1 MTYNQTLAN
10 IVPSTSAFSVLVNS
24 VARTVNAVAISA
36 TKVQLTLSSP
46 IVYGNVVTVVYTKPS
61 ANPLQTTSG
70 GQAVTIGPQA
80 VTNNVNSIIPVYV
93 SSAVANA
100 TPSLLEMTYNMTLA
114 NIIPAATAFSVM
126 VNSTAGTVNTVAIS
140 GTKVQ
145 LTLSSAIKFGDI
157 VTVSYT
163 KPTTNP
169 LQTAAGGIAASISA
183 QSTINNLVN
192 TTKDTP
198 PITIT
203 MTVSPNHVHRILNVM
218 LAYSSAPS
226 AALSPE
232 IIRISDLSGNLFIEK
247 AIVTGV
253 TNIKIPLNLDSGIYT
268 VQMLAAGVQM
278 ASRKIIVY

>member
-1 MTYNQTLAN
+1 
-10 IVPSTSAFSVLVNS
+10 
-24 VARTVNAVAISA
+24 
-36 TKVQLTLSSP
+36 
-46 IVYGNVVTVVYTKPS
+46 
-61 ANPLQTTSG
+61 
-70 GQAVTIGPQA
+70 
-80 VTNNVNSIIPVYV
+80 
-93 SSAVANA
+93 
-100 TPSLLEMTYNMTLA
+100 MTYNMTLA

>member
-1 MTYNQTLAN
+1 
-10 IVPSTSAFSVLVNS
+10 
-24 VARTVNAVAISA
+24 
-36 TKVQLTLSSP
+36 
-46 IVYGNVVTVVYTKPS
+46 
-61 ANPLQTTSG
+61 
-70 GQAVTIGPQA
+70 
-80 VTNNVNSIIPVYV
+80 
-93 SSAVANA
+93 
-100 TPSLLEMTYNMTLA
+100 
-114 NIIPAATAFSVM
+114 M

-203 MTVSPNHVHRILNVM
+203 MTVSPNHVH
-218 LAYSSAPS
+218 
-226 AALSPE
+226 
-232 IIRISDLSGNLFIEK
+232 
-247 AIVTGV
+247 
-253 TNIKIPLNLDSGIYT
+253 
-268 VQMLAAGVQM
+268 
-278 ASRKIIVY
+278 KIINAL